1 MGSFQ
6 TFKRFSYRVFVYIS
20 ISSYL
25 TQSVVL
31 AVGYIEPLNWD
42 LPQHRVQLKHV
53 NQRFCVSFPPDSPL
67 IGTIDYVDD
76 EEKLKLILEEVFS
89 SIECENLKI
98 KKMSFNINNLVRENV
113 KSMKP
118 YSSARDEF
126 EDFDTADMIFLDANE
141 NPFENGVNRYPD
153 PQQSSVKV
161 VLAKQKKVKT
171 NQILLGNGSD
181 EVLDLLFRAFC
192 EPRVDNV
199 ITLPP
204 TYGMYG
210 VLANINAVENKEILL
225 STDFQ
230 PQIEKIMDAVD
241 ENTKIIFLCSP
252 NNPTG
257 NSFSDENVAYLLKNF
272 NGLVVIDEAYIDF
285 SEKESWINELDEYP
299 NLIITQTLSKAYGLA
314 GIRLGICYASTE
326 VISVL
331 NKIKPPYNVNEL
343 TQKRALDRLDNQN
356 KINSEI
362 ESIIAQREELL
373 KVLLNVKFVEKIYPT
388 EANFILIKVDDANK
402 RYDELIAKGIVIRN
416 RTTQPLCEN
425 TLRLTIG
432 TETENK
438 KLIEVLKQL

>member
-1 MGSFQ
+1 MKNNF
-6 TFKRFSYRVFVYIS
+6 
-20 ISSYL
+20 
-25 TQSVVL
+25 
-31 AVGYIEPLNWD
+31 D
-42 LPQHRVQLKHV
+42 
-53 NQRFCVSFPPDSPL
+53 
-67 IGTIDYVDD
+67 
-76 EEKLKLILEEVFS
+76 
-89 SIECENLKI
+89 
-98 KKMSFNINNLVRENV
+98 INTLVRENV

-161 VLAKQKKVKT
+161 ILAKQKKIKT

-192 EPRVDNV
+192 EPKVDNV

-230 PQIEKIMDAVD
+230 PQIEKIMEAVD

-285 SEKESWINELDEYP
+285 SEKESWVNKLDEYP

-314 GIRLGICYASTE
+314 GIRLGICYASAE

-343 TQKRALDRLDNQN
+343 TQQRAIFRLGNEA

-362 ESIIAQREELL
+362 ESIIAQRTDLL

-432 TETENK
+432 TEVENK
-438 KLIEVLKQL
+438 KLIEALSSL

>member
-1 MGSFQ
+1 MNF
-6 TFKRFSYRVFVYIS
+6 
-20 ISSYL
+20 
-25 TQSVVL
+25 
-31 AVGYIEPLNWD
+31 D
-42 LPQHRVQLKHV
+42 
-53 NQRFCVSFPPDSPL
+53 
-67 IGTIDYVDD
+67 
-76 EEKLKLILEEVFS
+76 
-89 SIECENLKI
+89 
-98 KKMSFNINNLVRENV
+98 INNLVRENV

-141 NPFENGVNRYPD
+141 NPFQNGVNRYPD

-161 VLAKQKKVKT
+161 VLAKQRNVNP

-192 EPRVDNV
+192 EPKIDNV

-204 TYGMYG
+204 TYGMYS
-210 VLANINAVENKEILL
+210 VLSNLNNIENREVLL

-230 PQIEKIMDAVD
+230 PQVEKILETVDA
-241 ENTKIIFLCSP
+241 NTKIIFLCSP

-257 NSFSDENVAYLLKNF
+257 NSFSDESVTQLLQNF
-272 NGLVVIDEAYIDF
+272 KGLVVIDEAYIDF
-285 SEKESWINELDEYP
+285 SDKESWLAKIDQYP
-299 NLIITQTLSKAYGLA
+299 NLVITQTLSKAYGLA
-314 GIRLGICYASTE
+314 GIRLGICYGSAA

-343 TQKRALDRLDNQN
+343 TQLRALERLSNPE
-356 KINSEI
+356 KIKSEI
-362 ESIIAQREELL
+362 TSIIEQRESLL
-373 KVLLNVKFVEKIYPT
+373 KVLNEVDFVEKIYPT

-432 TETENK
+432 TKEENK
-438 KLIEVLKQL
+438 KLIEALKA

>member
-1 MGSFQ
+1 M
-6 TFKRFSYRVFVYIS
+6 
-20 ISSYL
+20 
-25 TQSVVL
+25 
-31 AVGYIEPLNWD
+31 
-42 LPQHRVQLKHV
+42 
-53 NQRFCVSFPPDSPL
+53 
-67 IGTIDYVDD
+67 
-76 EEKLKLILEEVFS
+76 
-89 SIECENLKI
+89 ENN
-98 KKMSFNINNLVRENV
+98 FDINNLVRENV

-161 VLAKQKKVKT
+161 VLAKQKKIKT

-192 EPRVDNV
+192 EPKVDNV

-285 SEKESWINELDEYP
+285 SKKESWVNELDEYP

-314 GIRLGICYASTE
+314 GIRLGICYASAE

-343 TQKRALDRLDNQN
+343 TQKRALDRLDNPN

-362 ESIIAQREELL
+362 ESIITQREQLL

-432 TETENK
+432 TEVENK
-438 KLIEVLKQL
+438 KLIEALSSL

>member
-1 MGSFQ
+1 MKNF
-6 TFKRFSYRVFVYIS
+6 
-20 ISSYL
+20 
-25 TQSVVL
+25 
-31 AVGYIEPLNWD
+31 D
-42 LPQHRVQLKHV
+42 
-53 NQRFCVSFPPDSPL
+53 
-67 IGTIDYVDD
+67 
-76 EEKLKLILEEVFS
+76 
-89 SIECENLKI
+89 
-98 KKMSFNINNLVRENV
+98 INNLVRENV
-113 KSMKP
+113 KVLKP

-153 PQQSSVKV
+153 PQQMSVKGI
-161 VLAKQKKVKT
+161 LAKQRNVKT

-192 EPRVDNV
+192 EPKVDNV

-225 STDFQ
+225 SNDFQ
-230 PQIEKIMDAVD
+230 PQIEKIMEAVN

-257 NSFSDENVAYLLKNF
+257 NSFLDESVVYLLQNF
-272 NGLVVIDEAYIDF
+272 KGLIVIDEAYIDF
-285 SEKESWINELDEYP
+285 SKKESWMNELDEYP
-299 NLIITQTLSKAYGLA
+299 NLVITQTLSKAYGLA
-314 GIRLGICYASTE
+314 GIRLGICYASAE

-343 TQKRALDRLDNQN
+343 SQKRALERLDNKD
-356 KINSEI
+356 KIKAEI
-362 ESIIAQREELL
+362 ESIIIQREALL
-373 KVLLNVKFVEKIYPT
+373 KVLLNVDFVQKIYPT
-388 EANFILIKVDDANK
+388 EANFVLVKVDDANK

-416 RTTQPLCEN
+416 RTTQPLCDN
-425 TLRLTIG
+425 CLRLTVG
-432 TETENK
+432 TEQENR